1 MASSL
6 LKNTEKHDRLVA
18 QCNYLLLKLPGDD
31 YILHDMGIRIIVEE
45 QINEKGNKTSRHKTF
60 KIQGLSTDP
69 IDYWDDYKLERFY
82 YKLSL
87 ILMKI
92 YETKFDRT
100 SVLNAT

>member
-6 LKNTEKHDRLVA
+6 LKNTEKHNRLVA
-18 QCNYLLLKLPGDD
+18 QCNYLLSKLPGDD
-31 YILHDMGIRIIVEE
+31 YILHDMGIRIIIQEHE
-45 QINEKGNKTSRHKTF
+45 KEKGDRVSRSKIIR
-60 KIQGLSTDP
+60 IQGLSTDP
-69 IDYWDDYKLERFY
+69 IDYWDDRKLEKFY
-82 YKLSL
+82 SKLSL